1 MLILLLY
8 RKQNFPAT
16 QLTAEMNKEQSN
28 QLKNPYTAKRFLIAR
43 RHKRHPLCVKKCGG
57 NKS

>member
-8 RKQNFPAT
+8 RQQNFPTT

-28 QLKNPYTAKRFLIAR
+28 QLKNPYSKALFDCSSP
-43 RHKRHPLCVKKCGG
+43 KRHPLCVKKCGG